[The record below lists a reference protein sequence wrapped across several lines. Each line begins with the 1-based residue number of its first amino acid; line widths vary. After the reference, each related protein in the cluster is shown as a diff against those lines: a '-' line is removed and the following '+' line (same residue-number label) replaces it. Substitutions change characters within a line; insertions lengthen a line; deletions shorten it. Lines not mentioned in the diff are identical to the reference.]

1 MAFLRVRRRS
11 PDLVSVSLRSLEVAG
26 NCIEHTISL
35 LCEKKI
41 SLGCSRKVRDTVSSV
56 QQCRALIMWQLGVWL
71 DFQRLVVA
79 EVTANSSDQYLDTL
93 FRARTFCDLP
103 VIVVLDLPTT
113 WGVDVLAIAA
123 FHVIGDDNN
132 VVRFVAQQFL
142 KQSPDDRDHSG

>member
-1 MAFLRVRRRS
+1 
-11 PDLVSVSLRSLEVAG
+11 
-26 NCIEHTISL
+26 
-35 LCEKKI
+35 
-41 SLGCSRKVRDTVSSV
+41 
-56 QQCRALIMWQLGVWL
+56 MWQLGVWL

-93 FRARTFCDLP
+93 FRTKTSCDLP
-103 VIVVLDLPTT
+103 VVVVLDLPAT

-142 KQSPDDRDHSG
+142 KQSPDDRDHSR